1 MCELNTRCNIN
12 TIVLGPMKANTC
24 VTKTKGIYKL
34 YRKSNPIPHANYKY
48 SSSDQDLCY
57 LSSTL
62 LIQPIFIRHT
72 AAPTKSIIS
81 HSEFKI

>member
-48 SSSDQDLCY
+48 LIRNSKIVLNPNRHKANSTRRY
-57 LSSTL
+57 LT
-62 LIQPIFIRHT
+62 Q
-72 AAPTKSIIS
+72 
-81 HSEFKI
+81 E